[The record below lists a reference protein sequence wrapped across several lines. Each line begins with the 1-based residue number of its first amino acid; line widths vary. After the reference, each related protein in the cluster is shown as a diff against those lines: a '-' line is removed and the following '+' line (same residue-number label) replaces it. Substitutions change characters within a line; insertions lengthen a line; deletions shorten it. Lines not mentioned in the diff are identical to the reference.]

1 VPEGQRQLRVKRRFL
16 VEFESAGVKHTGF
29 THNMSTSGIFV
40 CSIRSPKPGTVV
52 SMVLRRLKDEDLSL
66 KGVVVRSFRGPA
78 ALAGLM
84 PSGFGVKFS
93 QTPPEEYF
101 RLLATL

>member
-1 VPEGQRQLRVKRRFL
+1 
-16 VEFESAGVKHTGF
+16 
-29 THNMSTSGIFV
+29 MI
-40 CSIRSPKPGTVV
+40 
-52 SMVLRRLKDEDLSL
+52 LRRLKDEDLSL

-93 QTPPEEYF
+93 QPPPEEYF